1 MGHWSELLHNLPIP
15 AALLEEDGVIL
26 TGNRWLDASN
36 GEVLITPTVDSPVA
50 MAMAAALHHPPAP
63 ESHNNAHLS
72 PGLHYGVDG
81 SSRWRLRQ
89 LGHHAGRN
97 ILVATR
103 ASDESGDHVLR
114 RFFSA
119 GPWLFVAYDQWGRI
133 IEYNSAWTKLLGYS
147 TEELFGMDSWTLLAD
162 ESAGLRPK
170 IEADLREV
178 GRSEPAFKMLK
189 KDGGELEVQWTLYYD
204 TELGRSFGLG
214 RDVTLERL
222 LTDQL
227 EHQATTDDL
236 TGLPNRTRLLEQ
248 LEQWWSDGYRPTVFF
263 CDLDH
268 FKIVNDSLGHQAGDE
283 LLAELGRR
291 LSTLVEEDKIMV
303 GRMGGDEFVAIVKSA
318 TVSEA
323 EALGQRIID
332 LVGQMFIVAGQPAH
346 IGVSVGISLGAR
358 TQTISNA
365 DDNVR
370 GKQHTP
376 SRQAASVLDEADTA
390 AYRAKQAGRN
400 RISVYD
406 AEMRATADRRLTV
419 EVGLRQALEDD
430 RIEARY
436 QPIVN
441 VTNRTIVGVESLI
454 RWRQEDGRL
463 APPNDFL
470 DVAQEAGLL
479 PELGLRMLEKATSLG
494 GRTAAAGK
502 PLTISVNLSAVELSY
517 SNLVERVRLA
527 LETSRLEPEHLLLE
541 ITETAVLRTE
551 ATLPVLWDLQSTGVR
566 IGLDDFGTGFSSLAH
581 LRELPIDVVK
591 IDRSF
596 VNSIV
601 DDEVTRQ
608 LTASLVGLCDALA
621 LEVILEGV
629 ETIEQAEA
637 VERLGGI
644 LAQGYL
650 YHQPMSEAELLSLLE
665 LSPPA
670 ADGESAATAS
680 PRMT

>member
-1 MGHWSELLHNLPIP
+1 MDHWSELLHNLPIP
-15 AALLEEDGVIL
+15 AALLDENGVIL
-26 TGNRWLDASN
+26 TGNRWLDASD
-36 GEVLITPTVDSPVA
+36 GQMLITPTVDSPMAV
-50 MAMAAALHHPPAP
+50 AMAAALHHPPAP
-63 ESHNNAHLS
+63 ESENGALLT
-72 PGLHYGVDG
+72 PGLHHGVDG
-81 SSRWRLRQ
+81 SSRWRVRE
-89 LGHHAGRN
+89 LGQHAGQN
-97 ILVATR
+97 VFVATR
-103 ASDESGDHVLR
+103 ATDESGNHVLR

-147 TEELFGMDSWTLLAD
+147 PEELFGMDSWTLLAD
-162 ESAGLRPK
+162 DSTDLRPK
-170 IEADLREV
+170 VEADLRNV
-178 GRSEPAFKMLK
+178 GRSEPSFKMLK

-214 RDVTLERL
+214 RDVTLERQL
-222 LTDQL
+222 AEQL
-227 EHQATTDDL
+227 ERQATTDEL
-236 TGLPNRTRLLEQ
+236 TGLPNRARLLQQ
-248 LEQWWSDGYRPTVFF
+248 LEQWLGDGYRPTVFF

-291 LSTLVEEDKIMV
+291 LSTLVEEDKTMV
-303 GRMGGDEFVAIVKSA
+303 GRMGGDEFVAIVKST
-318 TVSEA
+318 TVAEA
-323 EALGQRIID
+323 EALGHRIIE
-332 LVGQMFIVAGQPAH
+332 LTGEMFIVAGQPAH
-346 IGVSVGISLGAR
+346 IGVSIGISLGAR
-358 TQTISNA
+358 TKTGGSP
-365 DDNVR
+365 DGD
-370 GKQHTP
+370 G
-376 SRQAASVLDEADTA
+376 RQPQAPPACQAVSVLDEADTA

-400 RISVYD
+400 RISVFD

-430 RIEARY
+430 RIEAFY

-441 VTNRTIVGVESLI
+441 VANRSIMGVESLI

-463 APPNDFL
+463 VPPSGFL

-479 PELGLRMLEKATSLG
+479 PDLGLRMLEKATTLG
-494 GRTAAAGK
+494 GQTADAGK

-517 SNLVERVRLA
+517 RGLGERVRLA
-527 LETSRLEPEHLLLE
+527 LETSGLEPEHLLLE

-629 ETIEQAEA
+629 ETLEQAQAIEQ
-637 VERLGGI
+637 LGGK

-650 YHQPMSEAELLSLLE
+650 FHQPMSEAELLALLQIS
-665 LSPPA
+665 SPTGAGGRPVA
-670 ADGESAATAS
+670 AS
-680 PRMT
+680 PQTT